1 MIWVMWKEAKINK
14 GEGPVKDAE
23 LAKKIIDLS
32 GGKENISK
40 AIHCITRLRFNLK
53 DETKAD
59 NKAIDNLEGVLGTR
73 YQNGQFQV
81 IIGNNVKNIYIEVAK
96 ILDLDREDIE
106 EIENSKEKVKSVE
119 RKNIGSIVLDII
131 ASAFQPI
138 LPAIIGAGM
147 MKGIL
152 AVLTVAGWISGESGT
167 YQILNIISDAAFYFL
182 PFLLAVSVSRKFNI
196 NEYLGIV
203 VAGTLMYPTI
213 LDAAK
218 AGVTDPIYFLSIPIQ
233 IVNYSSSVF
242 PIILGVIIM
251 GAIYKAIDRFIPKP
265 VKLVFTPTITLL
277 IAVPI
282 VLIFIAPLGHYL
294 GYYLGIAVDWLFE
307 NAGILAGLLLG
318 AFNPFIVMTGM
329 HYAFFPL
336 IFQNLGKYGYDTGYL
351 VVNLVTNIAQ
361 AGAVLAVAFKTKN
374 RELKSVSI
382 SSGISAFL
390 GITEPAMF
398 GVNIRLKK
406 PFYAAMIAGGIS
418 GAGIVALGLRTYGF
432 VIPGLV
438 ALPTYVSPDG
448 NPKNF
453 IVAIL
458 GVLVSFI
465 IAFGLTMAMGFEVED
480 REKAEKAEN

>member
-1 MIWVMWKEAKINK
+1 M
-14 GEGPVKDAE
+14 KDAE
-23 LAKKIIDLS
+23 LAKKIIELS

-40 AIHCITRLRFNLK
+40 AIHCITRLRFNLE
-53 DETKAD
+53 DESKA
-59 NKAIDNLEGVLGTR
+59 NSKAIDNLDGVLGTR

-81 IIGNNVKNIYIEVAK
+81 IIGNNVKNIYIEIAK
-96 ILDLDREDIE
+96 ILDLNRGDIE
-106 EIENSKEKVKSVE
+106 EIENSKEKVKNVE
-119 RKNIGSIVLDII
+119 RKNIGSMVLDII

-152 AVLTVAGWISGESGT
+152 AVLTVAGWVSGESGT

-182 PFLLAVSVSRKFNI
+182 PFLLAVSVACKFNV

-218 AGVTDPIYFLSIPIQ
+218 SGVTDPIYFLSIPIQ

-242 PIILGVIIM
+242 PIILGTIIM
-251 GAIYKAIDRFIPKP
+251 SYIYKAIDRFIPKP
-265 VKLVFTPTITLL
+265 VKLVFTPTLTLL
-277 IAVPI
+277 VTVPF
-282 VLIFIAPLGHYL
+282 VLAFIAPLGHYS

-307 NAGILAGLLLG
+307 NVGILAGLLLG
-318 AFNPFIVMTGM
+318 ALNPFIVMTGM

-336 IFQNLGKYGYDTGYL
+336 IFQNLGNYGYDTGYL
-351 VVNLVTNIAQ
+351 VINLVTNIAQ

-374 RELKSVSI
+374 RELRSISV
-382 SSGISAFL
+382 SSGISALL

-406 PFYAAMIAGGIS
+406 PFYAAMVSGGIC
-418 GAGIVALGLRTYGF
+418 GAGVIALGLRTYGF

-438 ALPTYVSPDG
+438 ALPTYVSSDG
-448 NPKNF
+448 SPKNF
-453 IVAIL
+453 IIAIL
-458 GVLVSFI
+458 GVIVSFI
-465 IAFGLTMAMGFEVED
+465 IAFGLTMTMDIEVED
-480 REKAEKAEN
+480 NQRVEMAED